1 MLRTDIE
8 DPPVII
14 KILKPSGP
22 TDPRPAACAGSSS
35 RSIPDNL
42 TTENYLPTQADGAAR
57 PEFERATPQE
67 IFRAP
72 PDRSPAEPPGTKV
85 GFSSTR
91 NGN

>member
-1 MLRTDIE
+1 M
-8 DPPVII
+8 P
-14 KILKPSGP
+14 GP
-22 TDPRPAACAGSSS
+22 NGFDVQPA
-35 RSIPDNL
+35 
-42 TTENYLPTQADGAAR
+42 ENRLPTQADGAAR

-72 PDRSPAEPPGTKV
+72 PDRSPAEPLGTKA